1 MLDNVVKVLRVMYKH
16 TGTTIVEIMN
26 KITGEI
32 FIGVAKCNPKDKF
45 NSSVGFEIGYCRAL
59 QSMLDTVV
67 KDYCMGYDYI
77 DEFLSKLNK

>member
-1 MLDNVVKVLRVMYKH
+1 MLDNVVKVLRIMYKH

-45 NSSVGFEIGYCRAL
+45 SGEVGFEIGYFRAF
-59 QSMLDTVV
+59 QSMLDTAI
-67 KDYCMGYDYI
+67 KDYCMGYKYLH
-77 DEFLSKLNK
+77 ELKNELNK

>member
-1 MLDNVVKVLRVMYKH
+1 MLDNVVKVLKVMYKH

-45 NSSVGFEIGYCRAL
+45 NRNTCPDIIWCL
-59 QSMLDTVV
+59 
-67 KDYCMGYDYI
+67 
-77 DEFLSKLNK
+77 